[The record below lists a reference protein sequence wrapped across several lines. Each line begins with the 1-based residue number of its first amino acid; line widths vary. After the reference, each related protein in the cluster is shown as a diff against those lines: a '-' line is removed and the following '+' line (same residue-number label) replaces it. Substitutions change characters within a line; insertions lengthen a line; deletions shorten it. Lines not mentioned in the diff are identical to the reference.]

1 MTENEQKSLS
11 RRSVTHAAAWSVP
24 TVALA
29 IATPAAAA
37 SITAWDLSPSFTNAL
52 TLDITLNLGISTVT
66 LAEVSL
72 FGQLTI
78 GNLGTEASPA
88 GQTAS
93 LVYDAAL
100 LTLNITG
107 PGVSVIGTGGTRTLT
122 LPSIPG
128 GGSLQINLSPTL
140 VRSGILNL
148 GVGQRSSSI
157 AATVNAVDGNTGNN
171 SATGN
176 VGITVLRLS

>member
-1 MTENEQKSLS
+1 MTENEKKSVS
-11 RRSVTHAAAWSVP
+11 RRSVTHAAAWTVP

-37 SITAWDLSPSFTNAL
+37 STTQWDLTPSFTNAL
-52 TLDITLNLGISTVT
+52 NLNLTLDLVVTTVT

-78 GNLGTEASPA
+78 RNLGTEASPA

-93 LVYDAAL
+93 LVFDAAL
-100 LTLNITG
+100 LTLNVTG
-107 PGVSVIGTGGTRTLT
+107 VGVSVIGTGGTRTLT
-122 LPSIPG
+122 LPSIPA
-128 GGSLQINLSPTL
+128 GGSLVINLSPSL

-148 GVGQRSSSI
+148 GVGQRASTI
-157 AATVNAVDGNTGNN
+157 GATVNSLDGNENN
-171 SATGN
+171 NTATGN